1 MAYVGRGLTTGSNYQ
16 KLDDITVNNVDYFTM
31 NVNSTAVTP
40 AAEHVILAVN
50 GVIQE
55 PNVGFTVSGS
65 TCTLASAID
74 NVGNGDTIW
83 GVIAGNAA
91 YVNNEFNTESFDV
104 LSSTTSKPVFTL
116 KNTNNGGTSA
126 ELQFNNTEAGGAGAD
141 GDDLGRITFYGQDDA
156 SNNQQFGEI
165 LCEISDASTT
175 AEGGKL
181 SFLVAEH
188 DGTMTTAGL
197 VLTDGN
203 ADGEI
208 DVTIGAGT
216 SSVTTVAGDL
226 SVTGG
231 NLVFDGTD
239 LTIASTGKIEFTDAN
254 KYIYHTGASDILKI
268 VSNGYIRQSTGGTEL
283 GFDGTQLAPTADKSL
298 HIGVASYAFD
308 NMYADD
314 FNNVADFYNFDE
326 YDDIAAI
333 KQIKGSGT
341 REEHTGY
348 ELIDDDTI
356 PDWLVAKYKSPEPA
370 RAVEHYKEGDDV
382 PDGKQVGDV
391 SYEGIA
397 AQEAGDKKI
406 DADGKPYL
414 SLKTLISL
422 LMGAVRQLD
431 AKVEALENE

>member
-1 MAYVGRGLTTGSNYQ
+1 MAYVGRGLTTGANYQ
-16 KLDDITVNNVDYFTM
+16 KLDDIVVDDTTTFTM
-31 NVNSTAVTP
+31 EVNDTAVTP
-40 AAEHVILAVN
+40 AAEHVILGVN

-74 NVGNGDTIW
+74 NVSDGDTIW

-91 YVNNEFNTESFDV
+91 YVNNEFNTTSFDV

-203 ADGEI
+203 ANGEI

-216 SSVTTVAGDL
+216 SSVTTVSGTLTSGAITSAAAFTLGSASQFKEVASFSENLANDTFYDVSSQSGDGVWICCTYSSDSL
-226 SVTGG
+226 HRTVT
-231 NLVFDGTD
+231 L
-239 LTIASTGKIEFTDAN
+239 FT
-254 KYIYHTGASDILKI
+254 S
-268 VSNGYIRQSTGGTEL
+268 STGGDTHAKETL
-283 GFDGTQLAPTADKSL
+283 MTAAGGSEWSGDS
-298 HIGVASYAFD
+298 IR
-308 NMYADD
+308 
-314 FNNVADFYNFDE
+314 
-326 YDDIAAI
+326 I
-333 KQIKGSGT
+333 KQDTGVTKNVTGT
-341 REEHTGY
+341 LYSMR
-348 ELIDDDTI
+348 
-356 PDWLVAKYKSPEPA
+356 
-370 RAVEHYKEGDDV
+370 
-382 PDGKQVGDV
+382 
-391 SYEGIA
+391 
-397 AQEAGDKKI
+397 
-406 DADGKPYL
+406 
-414 SLKTLISL
+414 
-422 LMGAVRQLD
+422 
-431 AKVEALENE
+431 